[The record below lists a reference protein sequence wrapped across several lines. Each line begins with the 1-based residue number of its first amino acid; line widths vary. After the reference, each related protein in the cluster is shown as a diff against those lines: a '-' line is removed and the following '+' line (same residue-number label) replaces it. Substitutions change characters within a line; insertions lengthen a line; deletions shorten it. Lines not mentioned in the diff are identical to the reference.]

1 LYIPFPK
8 RYVFCVI
15 LAQPF
20 SKRLLKVVI
29 MATIRKRSLTDDN
42 QEKSNRR
49 RRVSA
54 NKGVNFYIPLNIN
67 IEEDKSTQI
76 EEPLYSQ
83 TEVTALLAKQEE
95 AFRQL
100 LEEKLREQF
109 NMFNQLYIDN
119 IFKEYHS
126 GDCSYI
132 N

>member
-1 LYIPFPK
+1 
-8 RYVFCVI
+8 
-15 LAQPF
+15 
-20 SKRLLKVVI
+20 
-29 MATIRKRSLTDDN
+29 MATIRKRSLTDDS

-67 IEEDKSTQI
+67 IEANNSAEVV

-83 TEVTALLAKQEE
+83 TEVTALLAKQEQ
-95 AFRQL
+95 AFRLL

-109 NMFNQLYIDN
+109 NVFNQLYIDN